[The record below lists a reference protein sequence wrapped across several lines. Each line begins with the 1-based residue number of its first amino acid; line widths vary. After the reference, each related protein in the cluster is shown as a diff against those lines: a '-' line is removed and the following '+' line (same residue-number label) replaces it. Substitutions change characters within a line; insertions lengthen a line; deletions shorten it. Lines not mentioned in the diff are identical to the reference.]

1 MVYISTPALA
11 NSARAPVMQAQ
22 AALAKAQQELS
33 TGKLA
38 DIGLGLG
45 SGSGEL
51 VSLEQQQNRLQTIS
65 DSNTVATTRLTA
77 TTSAI
82 NALQTTATNFLS
94 VLATA
99 TTSGTSAALQ
109 TTAQSNLGALATQL
123 NTTVSGQS
131 IFGGINTGVQPI
143 TPYTTSPPS
152 ANKTAVDNALNTYLG
167 GLTPPLTSASQM
179 SSTQMQSFLSGPF
192 AALFSSGSFNGT
204 TGAWSSATDQVQ
216 TSQISTGQTADTSV
230 SANSQA
236 FRQLAEAYT
245 MVTEFGAS
253 ASSTNSAAGQAVVST
268 ATSLIS
274 SAVTGLTALNTGVGI
289 TQSSIT
295 DANDQLTTQ
304 INLISSQVSTK
315 EGVDT
320 YALTTQV
327 SSLQTQIQASY
338 ELTAKLQQM
347 SLVSY
352 INGL

>member
-45 SGSGEL
+45 AGSSGL
-51 VSLEQQQNRLQTIS
+51 VSLEQQQNRLQAIS

-82 NALQTTATNFLS
+82 NSLQTTATNFLS

-109 TTAQSNLGALATQL
+109 TTAQSNLGALANQL
-123 NTTVSGQS
+123 NTAVSGQS
-131 IFGGINTGVQPI
+131 IFGGINTGAQPI
-143 TPYTTSPPS
+143 TPYTMSPPS
-152 ANKTAVDNALNTYLG
+152 ANKTAVDGALNTYLSG
-167 GLTPPLTSASQM
+167 QGLTSASQM
-179 SSTQMQSFLSGPF
+179 SGTQMQSFLNGPF
-192 AALFSSGSFNGT
+192 AALFSAGSFNST
-204 TGAWSSATDQVQ
+204 TGGAWSSATDQVQ

-245 MVTEFGAS
+245 MVTEFGSS
-253 ASSTNSAAGQAVVST
+253 ASGGNSAAGQAVVST

-274 SAVTGLTALNTGVGI
+274 AAVTGLTALNTGVGI
-289 TQSSIT
+289 TQSSIS